1 MIAEIVIIGL
11 ASLLMPVIKFGLD
24 EFWKTEKIISSPK
37 PPFRPKAGFPAR
49 VKPPGGGSGQ
59 SRPANIVSPRDPMPK
74 PPKGPGGVARVQIR
88 PDERLKRK
96 GI

>member
-24 EFWKTEKIISSPK
+24 EFWKTEKIISSPR
-37 PPFRPKAGFPAR
+37 PPFRPR
-49 VKPPGGGSGQ
+49 VRTAPLVNPPGGASGQ
-59 SRPANIVSPRDPMPK
+59 SRPANVVSPRDPMPK

-96 GI
+96 GY